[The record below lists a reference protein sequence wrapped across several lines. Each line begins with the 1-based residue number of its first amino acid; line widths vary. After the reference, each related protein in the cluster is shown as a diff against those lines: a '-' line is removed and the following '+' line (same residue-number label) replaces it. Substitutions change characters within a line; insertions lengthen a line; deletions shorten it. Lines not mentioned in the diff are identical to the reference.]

1 MNTLMMFEESVVVSD
16 FIATFIPII
25 RIVIIGIITICA
37 IIIMITTLLQSSA
50 NPAGSSAISGGA
62 SESYFSQSKDNSRD
76 GKLKRATIWTA
87 VVLVLCVILYFAT
100 GIWLGFSAT
109 I

>member
-1 MNTLMMFEESVVVSD
+1 MNTLMMFGETAIVSD
-16 FIATFIPII
+16 FVATFIPIL
-25 RIVIIGIITICA
+25 RIVLIGIITICA
-37 IIIMITTLLQSSA
+37 IIIIIATLLQSSA

-76 GKLKRATIWTA
+76 GKLKRVTIWTA
-87 VVLVLCVILYFAT
+87 VVLVVCVVLYFTT
-100 GIWLGFSAT
+100 GIWLGFSAA